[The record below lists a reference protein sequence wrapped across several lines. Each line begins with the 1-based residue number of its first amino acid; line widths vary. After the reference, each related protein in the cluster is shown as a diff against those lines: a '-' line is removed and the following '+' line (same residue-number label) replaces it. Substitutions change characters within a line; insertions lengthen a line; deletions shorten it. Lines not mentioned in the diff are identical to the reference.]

1 MLVPVNTDAPIY
13 HFPAATIGLIITNVV
28 VFVLT
33 GAGTRPD
40 LADPWILWFGAIR
53 PHQWLT
59 AFFMHA
65 DFGHLIGNMV
75 FLWAFGLVVE
85 GKLGWKKFIP
95 VYLAVG
101 ISQCAVEQF
110 IMIGSD
116 REAVRLEQL
125 GGPDAPILLD
135 DDGEFDDEFEG
146 ALFQADDNW
155 PRNFDGDQKLEDE
168 EFQPPPEDLIF
179 QNRRDRALFKLLKTQ
194 PVMFGALGA
203 SGAIYSLLAMSL
215 VWAPKNSM
223 TIIGFIWLRP
233 VSFEVSIMMFSAF
246 YIGLDFLIA
255 AAGSFAMST
264 AFLHTVGAIT
274 GGIFGVLM
282 FKAGKVDCEDW
293 DLFSVMSGNYGP
305 HVRDIYGYKNEK
317 GKKTKYDEKP
327 ADKPK
332 KKKKSKLQEIND
344 QIDKAEY
351 LAAAEGLF
359 FLRVNQPRVKLSEEQ
374 LKELGLGLVAARHFE
389 EAESILE
396 EYIQRHPDAANWA
409 CIRLAAIQLQE
420 NQQPRACMRT
430 LRSIDRSSLSPA
442 ELETGKK
449 LSRVAKQQI
458 ASGVKDREAEWE

>member
-1 MLVPVNTDAPIY
+1 
-13 HFPAATIGLIITNVV
+13 
-28 VFVLT
+28 
-33 GAGTRPD
+33 
-40 LADPWILWFGAIR
+40 
-53 PHQWLT
+53 
-59 AFFMHA
+59 
-65 DFGHLIGNMV
+65 
-75 FLWAFGLVVE
+75 
-85 GKLGWKKFIP
+85 
-95 VYLAVG
+95 
-101 ISQCAVEQF
+101 
-110 IMIGSD
+110 
-116 REAVRLEQL
+116 
-125 GGPDAPILLD
+125 
-135 DDGEFDDEFEG
+135 
-146 ALFQADDNW
+146 
-155 PRNFDGDQKLEDE
+155 
-168 EFQPPPEDLIF
+168 
-179 QNRRDRALFKLLKTQ
+179 
-194 PVMFGALGA
+194 
-203 SGAIYSLLAMSL
+203 
-215 VWAPKNSM
+215 M
-223 TIIGFIWLRP
+223 TIIGLIWLRP
-233 VSFEVSIMMFSAF
+233 VSFEVSIMTFSAF

-264 AFLHTVGAIT
+264 AFLHTVGAIS

-327 ADKPK
+327 ADEPK

-409 CIRLAAIQLQE
+409 RIRLAAIQLQE

-458 ASGVKDREAEWE
+458 ASGVEDREAEWE

>member
-33 GAGTRPD
+33 GAGNRPD

-53 PHQWLT
+53 PYQWLT

-65 DFGHLIGNMV
+65 GFGHLIGNMV

-85 GKLGWKKFIP
+85 GKLGWKKFTL

-110 IMIGSD
+110 IMVGSD
-116 REAVRLEQL
+116 RQAARLEQL
-125 GGPDAPILLD
+125 DALDGLILP
-135 DDGEFDDEFEG
+135 DDGEVEG
-146 ALFQADDNW
+146 ALFQIDDNW
-155 PRNFDGDQKLEDE
+155 PRNFDGDQKLEEE
-168 EFQPPPEDLIF
+168 EFVPPPEDFAF
-179 QNRRDRALFKLLKTQ
+179 QNRRERALIRLLRTQ

-203 SGAIYSLLAMSL
+203 SGAIYSLMAMSL
-215 VWAPKNSM
+215 IWAPKNCM
-223 TIIGFIWLRP
+223 TIVGLIWLRP
-233 VSFEVSIMMFSAF
+233 VSFQVSIMMFSVF
-246 YIGLDFLIA
+246 YIGLDFFIA

-264 AFLHTVGAIT
+264 AFLHTMGAIT

-293 DLFSVMSGNYGP
+293 DLFSVLSGNYGP
-305 HVRDIYGYKNEK
+305 HVRDIYGYKNEQ

-327 ADKPK
+327 ANKPK
-332 KKKKSKLQEIND
+332 KKKKSKLEEINA

-351 LAAAEGLF
+351 LTAAEGLF
-359 FLRVNQPRVKLSEEQ
+359 FLRVSQPRVKLSEEQ
-374 LKELGLGLVAARHFE
+374 LKELGLGLVAARDFE

-396 EYIQRHPDAANWA
+396 EYIQRHPDSANWA

-430 LRSIDRSSLSPA
+430 LRGVVKSSLRPG
-442 ELETGKK
+442 ELETCKK
-449 LSRVAKQQI
+449 LAKLAKQQI
-458 ASGVKDREAEWE
+458 ASGVEDRQAEWE